1 MTYQEYKASGFVN
14 QVDGWCTEE
23 KADYLYNLVLNYTPT
38 FNTDTLNKIVEIGVY
53 GGKSLFPLT
62 FACKEKGFGKVIGID
77 PWQKESNIEGSL
89 AQADIDW
96 WSKLD
101 IDLIYKNF
109 VLNTVELDFL
119 KELSWLKVRS
129 DQAVNIFNDYSIDL
143 LHQDGNH
150 SPEVCFREIEL
161 WYPKLRSGGIWV
173 IDDINWPTTKN
184 AVDWLNNNLELI
196 HMTDSW
202 AVYKKK

>member
-1 MTYQEYKASGFVN
+1 MTYQEYKTSGFVN

-23 KADYLYNLVLNYTPT
+23 KADYLYNLVKQQEVFYCG
-38 FNTDTLNKIVEIGVY
+38 VEIGVY
-53 GGKSLFPLT
+53 GGKSLIPMAL
-62 FACKEKGFGKVIGID
+62 ACKEKGFGKFVGID

-89 AQADIDW
+89 SQADIDW
-96 WSKLD
+96 WAKLD
-101 IDLIYKNF
+101 IEAIYKNF
-109 VLNTVELDFL
+109 VINSVEINLL
-119 KELSWLKVRS
+119 KELFWLRMRS
-129 DQAVNIFNDYSIDL
+129 DQAIKLFQDESIDL

-150 SPEVCFREIEL
+150 SPEVSFAEVNL
-161 WYPKLRSGGIWV
+161 WYPKLRPGGIWV

-184 AVDWLNNNLELI
+184 AVDWLNDNLELI